1 MAQKEVAFKVTVDTS
16 EVSEGVEKSI
26 ESVEELGDA
35 TKKTSDQMKSGF
47 KAAEQ
52 GTKSLGTSIGGLIK
66 SLGVIG
72 IALAVFDF
80 MKDIVSKNQK
90 VMDALSTAT
99 TALEIILYKV
109 FDALEPLSD
118 AMKAAFSDPKQAV
131 IDLWNVIEENL
142 VNRMEGVV
150 LQFKALGTVIKA
162 ALDLDWDGV
171 TEGAKDFASATV
183 QVVTG
188 LDAVQQAAAVESFK
202 NFINDVSNGT
212 RAAIDQAAA
221 LVALRN
227 EVALLDAEQ
236 RRLML
241 TYQNE
246 AEIQRQIRDDISLT
260 IAERL
265 AANEELGRILE
276 EQIQKEE
283 AIAEKRLEL
292 ARAELALNSSSIEL
306 QVALIDAETE
316 LADVRERINGQR
328 SEQLTNQKAL
338 EKELF
343 DFQQELR
350 TAVLEGREKELEE
363 TQLYYDNLNEIAR
376 KAGEDN
382 FEIEAAR
389 AKAITDLNE
398 KFRKEDLEKEK
409 KAAKDR
415 IDLANKEKDARFTAA
430 SGLAQGLS
438 GLVSALGDQSKAS
451 VAIQKT
457 LAIAQIAIDTAR
469 SISSA
474 ITAATSAAA
483 ATGPGAVVAT
493 PVFIATQIA
502 TVLAAVGQAVAILN
516 SAPGGGSASIP
527 SVSVP
532 TAAAAPS
539 FNPVTTNTTEL
550 GNTQAAE
557 LAPIQA
563 FVVETQLTESQFNI
577 NQIESQAT
585 FGGEAPFG
593 G

>member
-1 MAQKEVAFKVTVDTS
+1 MAQKEVAFKVVVDTS

-99 TALEIILYKV
+99 TAFEILLYKL
-109 FDALEPLSD
+109 FDALEPLGD
-118 AMKAAFSDPKQAV
+118 VMKAAFSDPKQAV
-131 IDLWNVIEENL
+131 IDLWNVIKENL

-150 LQFKALGTVIKA
+150 LQFKALGTVVKA

-202 NFINDVSNGT
+202 NFVNDIKTGT
-212 RAAIDQAAA
+212 TAAVDQAKA
-221 LVALRN
+221 LVELRKAV
-227 EVALLDAEQ
+227 ELADAARQ
-236 RRLML
+236 KAQL
-241 TYQNE
+241 TAQTE
-246 AEIQRQIRDDISLT
+246 AESQRQIRDDISRT
-260 IAERL
+260 IEERI
-265 AANEELGRILE
+265 AANNEIKRILDK
-276 EQIQKEE
+276 QIEVEKAFAQQKLDLANAE
-283 AIAEKRLEL
+283 IALSGERTENLRAKGE
-292 ARAELALNSSSIEL
+292 AELALLEIEERVNS
-306 QVALIDAETE
+306 
-316 LADVRERINGQR
+316 QR

-382 FEIEAAR
+382 FEIEARR
-389 AKAITDLNE
+389 AQALNDLNE
-398 KFRKEDLEKEK
+398 KYRQEDLEKAK
-409 KAAKDR
+409 KAAKDK
-415 IDLANKEKDARFTAA
+415 ADAEAKIAA
-430 SGLAQGLS
+430 SRIAAASAVGGALN
-438 GLVSALGDQSKAS
+438 ALGDAMIAQGQENT
-451 VAIQKT
+451 VAAKT
-457 LAIAQIAIDTAR
+457 LAIAQIAIDTAAA
-469 SISSA
+469 ISGAIKTATQGSA
-474 ITAATSAAA
+474 TPWDMIAGIAAGVAAVISAVTQATSIIN
-483 ATGPGAVVAT
+483 GVN
-493 PVFIATQIA
+493 I
-502 TVLAAVGQAVAILN
+502 
-516 SAPGGGSASIP
+516 GGGTATTP
-527 SVSVP
+527 SVSSV

-585 FGGEAPFG
+585 FGGDLG

>member
-1 MAQKEVAFKVTVDTS
+1 
-16 EVSEGVEKSI
+16 
-26 ESVEELGDA
+26 
-35 TKKTSDQMKSGF
+35 
-47 KAAEQ
+47 
-52 GTKSLGTSIGGLIK
+52 
-66 SLGVIG
+66 
-72 IALAVFDF
+72 
-80 MKDIVSKNQK
+80 
-90 VMDALSTAT
+90 
-99 TALEIILYKV
+99 
-109 FDALEPLSD
+109 
-118 AMKAAFSDPKQAV
+118 MKAAFEDPKQAV
-131 IDLWNVIEENL
+131 LDLWEVIKENL
-142 VNRMEGVV
+142 VNRLEGVV

-188 LDAVQQAAAVESFK
+188 LDAVQQAAALDSFK
-202 NFINDVSNGT
+202 NFIDDVNAGT

-227 EVALLDAEQ
+227 EVALLEARQ
-236 RRLML
+236 RGLIL
-241 TYQNE
+241 EYQNE

-265 AANEELGRILE
+265 AANEELGRILD
-276 EQIQKEE
+276 EQAQKEE
-283 AIAEKRLEL
+283 AIANKRLEL
-292 ARAELALNSSSIEL
+292 ARAELALNTSSIDL

-343 DFQQELR
+343 DLQQELR
-350 TAVLEGREKELEE
+350 TALLQGREKELEE

-389 AKAITDLNE
+389 ANAVNELND

-415 IDLANKEKDARFTAA
+415 IDIANKEKDARFTAA

-438 GLVSALGDQSKAS
+438 GLVSALGNQSKAS

-457 LAIAQIAIDTAR
+457 LAVAQIAIDTAR

-516 SAPGGGSASIP
+516 SAPGGGSASLP
-527 SVSVP
+527 SVSIP
-532 TAAAAPS
+532 TASPAPS

-550 GNTQAAE
+550 GNTTAAE

-585 FGGEAPFG
+585 FGGDLG

>member
-1 MAQKEVAFKVTVDTS
+1 MAQKEVAFKVVVDTS
-16 EVSEGVEKSI
+16 EVNEGVEKSI
-26 ESVEELGDA
+26 ESVEELGTA
-35 TKKTSDQMKSGF
+35 TKKTSSEMKSGF

-52 GTKSLGTSIGGLIK
+52 GTKGLGVSIGSIIK
-66 SLGVIG
+66 SLGLVG
-72 IALAVFDF
+72 AAMAVFQF

-90 VMDALSTAT
+90 IMDALNTAT
-99 TALEIILYKV
+99 TAFEIILYKL
-109 FDALEPLSD
+109 FDALEPIGEV
-118 AMKAAFSDPKQAV
+118 MKAAFEDPKQAV
-131 IDLWNVIEENL
+131 IDLWNVIKENL
-142 VNRMEGVV
+142 VNRMEGVI
-150 LQFKALGTVIKA
+150 LQFKALGSVIKA

-188 LDAVQQAAAVESFK
+188 LDAVQQAAALDSFK
-202 NFINDVSNGT
+202 NFVSEIQAGT
-212 RAAIDQAAA
+212 VAAVNQAAA

-227 EVALLDAEQ
+227 EVALLEARQ
-236 RRLML
+236 RGLIL
-241 TYQNE
+241 EYQNE

-265 AANEELGRILE
+265 AANEELGRILD
-276 EQIQKEE
+276 EQAQKEE
-283 AIAEKRLEL
+283 AIANKRLEL
-292 ARAELALNSSSIEL
+292 ARAELALNTSSIEL

-350 TAVLEGREKELEE
+350 TALLEGREKELEE

-389 AKAITDLNE
+389 AKAVNELNE
-398 KFRKEDLEKEK
+398 KFRKEDVENAK
-409 KAAKDR
+409 KAAQEKAAAEDKIYQSR
-415 IDLANKEKDARFTAA
+415 IAAA
-430 SGLAQGLS
+430 SSVG
-438 GLVSALGDQSKAS
+438 SALGALGDAVIKQGQENTIA
-451 VAIQKT
+451 AKT
-457 LAIAQIAIDTAR
+457 LAIAQIAIDTAAA
-469 SISSA
+469 ISGAIKTATQGSA
-474 ITAATSAAA
+474 TPWDMIAGIAAGVASVISAVAQATTIINGVNIGGGTATTPSYSSVTAAT
-483 ATGPGAVVAT
+483 
-493 PVFIATQIA
+493 
-502 TVLAAVGQAVAILN
+502 
-516 SAPGGGSASIP
+516 
-527 SVSVP
+527 
-532 TAAAAPS
+532 APS

-550 GNTQAAE
+550 GNTTAAE

-585 FGGEAPFG
+585 FGGELG

>member
-1 MAQKEVAFKVTVDTS
+1 M
-16 EVSEGVEKSI
+16 
-26 ESVEELGDA
+26 
-35 TKKTSDQMKSGF
+35 
-47 KAAEQ
+47 
-52 GTKSLGTSIGGLIK
+52 
-66 SLGVIG
+66 
-72 IALAVFDF
+72 
-80 MKDIVSKNQK
+80 
-90 VMDALSTAT
+90 
-99 TALEIILYKV
+99 
-109 FDALEPLSD
+109 
-118 AMKAAFSDPKQAV
+118 
-131 IDLWNVIEENL
+131 
-142 VNRMEGVV
+142 
-150 LQFKALGTVIKA
+150 LQFKALGTVVKA

-183 QVVTG
+183 QVATG

-202 NFINDVSNGT
+202 NFVNDVSNGT
-212 RAAIDQAAA
+212 KAAIDQAAA

-382 FEIEAAR
+382 FEIEARR
-389 AKAITDLNE
+389 AQALNDLNE
-398 KFRKEDLEKEK
+398 KYRQEDLEKAK
-409 KAAKDR
+409 KAAKDKADAEAKIADSR
-415 IDLANKEKDARFTAA
+415 IAAA
-430 SGLAQGLS
+430 SAVGGALNTLGDAMIAQG
-438 GLVSALGDQSKAS
+438 QENT
-451 VAIQKT
+451 VAAKT
-457 LAIAQIAIDTAR
+457 LAIAQIAIDTAAA
-469 SISSA
+469 ISGAIKTATQGSA
-474 ITAATSAAA
+474 TPWYMIAGIAAGVAAVISAVTQATSIIN
-483 ATGPGAVVAT
+483 GVN
-493 PVFIATQIA
+493 I
-502 TVLAAVGQAVAILN
+502 
-516 SAPGGGSASIP
+516 GGGTATTPSAS
-527 SVSVP
+527 SV

-585 FGGEAPFG
+585 FGGEFPG
-593 G
+593 

>member
-1 MAQKEVAFKVTVDTS
+1 MAQKEVAFKVVVDTS
-16 EVSEGVEKSI
+16 QVDEGVEKSI
-26 ESVEELGDA
+26 ETVEELGDA

-52 GTKSLGTSIGGLIK
+52 GTKGLGSSIGGLIK
-66 SLGVIG
+66 SLGLIG
-72 IALAVFDF
+72 VAMAVFEF
-80 MKDIVSKNQK
+80 MRDIVSKNQK
-90 VMDALSTAT
+90 VMDALNTAT
-99 TALEIILYKV
+99 TAFEIILYKL
-109 FDALEPLSD
+109 FDALEPIGN
-118 AMKAAFSDPKQAV
+118 AMKAAFEDPKQAV
-131 IDLWNVIEENL
+131 LDLWEVIKENL
-142 VNRMEGVV
+142 VNRLEGVV

-188 LDAVQQAAAVESFK
+188 LDAVQQAAALDSFK
-202 NFINDVSNGT
+202 NFIDDVNAGT

-227 EVALLDAEQ
+227 EVALLEARQ
-236 RRLML
+236 RGLIL
-241 TYQNE
+241 EYQNE

-265 AANEELGRILE
+265 AANEELGRILD
-276 EQIQKEE
+276 EQAQKEE
-283 AIAEKRLEL
+283 AIANKRLEL
-292 ARAELALNSSSIEL
+292 ARAELALNTSSIDL

-328 SEQLTNQKAL
+328 SEQLTNQKSL

-350 TAVLEGREKELEE
+350 TALLEGREKELEE

-389 AKAITDLNE
+389 ANAVNELND

-415 IDLANKEKDARFTAA
+415 IDIANKEKDARFTAA

-438 GLVSALGDQSKAS
+438 GLVSALGNQSKAS

-457 LAIAQIAIDTAR
+457 LAVAQIAIDTAR

-516 SAPGGGSASIP
+516 SAPGGGSASLP
-527 SVSVP
+527 SVSIP
-532 TAAAAPS
+532 TASPAPS

-550 GNTQAAE
+550 GNTTAAE

-585 FGGEAPFG
+585 FGGDLG

>member
-1 MAQKEVAFKVTVDTS
+1 MAQKEVAFKVVVDTS

-99 TALEIILYKV
+99 TAFEILLYKL
-109 FDALEPLSD
+109 FDALEPLGD
-118 AMKAAFSDPKQAV
+118 VMKAAFSDPKQAV
-131 IDLWNVIEENL
+131 IDLWNVIKENL

-150 LQFKALGTVIKA
+150 LQFKALGTVIKS

-188 LDAVQQAAAVESFK
+188 LDAVQQAAAVDSFK
-202 NFINDVSNGT
+202 NFVNDIKTGT
-212 RAAIDQAAA
+212 AAAVDQAKA
-221 LVALRN
+221 LVELRKAV
-227 EVALLDAEQ
+227 ELADAARQ
-236 RRLML
+236 KAQL
-241 TYQNE
+241 TAQTE
-246 AEIQRQIRDDISLT
+246 AESQRQIRDDISRT
-260 IAERL
+260 IEERI
-265 AANEELGRILE
+265 AANNEIKRILDK
-276 EQIQKEE
+276 QIEVEKAFAQQKLDLANAE
-283 AIAEKRLEL
+283 IALSGERTENLRAKGE
-292 ARAELALNSSSIEL
+292 AELALLEIEERVNS
-306 QVALIDAETE
+306 
-316 LADVRERINGQR
+316 QR

-382 FEIEAAR
+382 FEIEARR
-389 AKAITDLNE
+389 AQALNDLNE
-398 KFRKEDLEKEK
+398 KYRQEDLEKAK
-409 KAAKDR
+409 KAAKDK
-415 IDLANKEKDARFTAA
+415 ADAEAKIAA
-430 SGLAQGLS
+430 SRIAAASAVGGALN
-438 GLVSALGDQSKAS
+438 ALGDAMIAQGQENT
-451 VAIQKT
+451 VAAKT
-457 LAIAQIAIDTAR
+457 LAIAQIAIDTAAA
-469 SISSA
+469 ISGAIKTATQGSA
-474 ITAATSAAA
+474 TPWDMIAGIAAGVAAVISAVTQATSIIN
-483 ATGPGAVVAT
+483 GVN
-493 PVFIATQIA
+493 I
-502 TVLAAVGQAVAILN
+502 
-516 SAPGGGSASIP
+516 GGGTATTP
-527 SVSVP
+527 SVSSV

-585 FGGEAPFG
+585 FGGDLG

>member
-1 MAQKEVAFKVTVDTS
+1 MAQKEVAFKIIVDT
-16 EVSEGVEKSI
+16 EQVFPEIENIKKEIDELRKANEKMAEDI
-26 ESVEELGDA
+26 
-35 TKKTSDQMKSGF
+35 KNGF
-47 KAAEQ
+47 KAAEK
-52 GTKSLGTSIGGLIK
+52 GTKSLGASIGGLIK

-99 TALEIILYKV
+99 TAFEILLYKL
-109 FDALEPLSD
+109 FDALEPLGD
-118 AMKAAFSDPKQAV
+118 VMKAAFSDPKQAV
-131 IDLWNVIEENL
+131 IDLWNVIKENL

-150 LQFKALGTVIKA
+150 LQFKALGTVVKA

-183 QVVTG
+183 QVATG
-188 LDAVQQAAAVESFK
+188 LDKVQQAAAVESFK
-202 NFINDVSNGT
+202 NFINDVNAGT

-227 EVALLDAEQ
+227 EVKLLDAEQ

-483 ATGPGAVVAT
+483 ATGPGSVVAT

-502 TVLAAVGQAVAILN
+502 TVLAAVGQAVGILN

-585 FGGEAPFG
+585 FGGDLG

>member
-1 MAQKEVAFKVTVDTS
+1 MAKEVAFKVVVDTS
-16 EVSEGVEKSI
+16 EVNEGVEKSI
-26 ESVEELGDA
+26 ESVEELGTA
-35 TKKTSDQMKSGF
+35 TKKTSSEMKSGF

-52 GTKSLGTSIGGLIK
+52 GTKGLGVSIGSIIK
-66 SLGVIG
+66 SLGLVG
-72 IALAVFDF
+72 AAMAVFQF

-90 VMDALSTAT
+90 IMDALNTAT
-99 TALEIILYKV
+99 TAFEIILYKL
-109 FDALEPLSD
+109 FDALEPISEV
-118 AMKAAFSDPKQAV
+118 MKAAFENPKQAV
-131 IDLWNVIEENL
+131 IDLWNVIKENL
-142 VNRMEGVV
+142 VNRMEGVI
-150 LQFKALGTVIKA
+150 LQFKALGSVIKA

-188 LDAVQQAAAVESFK
+188 LDAVQQAAALDSFK
-202 NFINDVSNGT
+202 NFVSEIQAGT
-212 RAAIDQAAA
+212 VAAVNQAAA

-227 EVALLDAEQ
+227 EVALLEARQ
-236 RRLML
+236 RGLIL
-241 TYQNE
+241 EYQNE

-265 AANEELGRILE
+265 AANEELGRILD
-276 EQIQKEE
+276 EQAQKEE
-283 AIAEKRLEL
+283 AIANKRLEL
-292 ARAELALNSSSIEL
+292 ARAELALNTSSIEL

-343 DFQQELR
+343 DRQQQIRVE
-350 TAVLEGREKELEE
+350 TAEEREREIIELE
-363 TQLYYDNLNEIAR
+363 QHLLSLNEMAR
-376 KAGEDN
+376 LAGEEQIYTEE
-382 FEIEAAR
+382 EIENRISALR
-389 AKAITDLNE
+389 D
-398 KFRKEDLEKEK
+398 KFRKEDLDKEK

-415 IDLANKEKDARFTAA
+415 IDLANKEKDARYAAA

-438 GLVSALGDQSKAS
+438 SLVGALAGQSKAS

-457 LAIAQIAIDTAR
+457 LAVAQIAIDTAR

-474 ITAATSAAA
+474 ISAATAAAA

-516 SAPGGGSASIP
+516 SAPGGGSASLP

-532 TAAAAPS
+532 TASPAPS

-550 GNTQAAE
+550 GNTTAAE

-585 FGGEAPFG
+585 FGGELG